1 MSKRFFAFVFL
12 ALAALGGAAMAG
24 DRMTNADVIALVK
37 ARMSA
42 DAIVMAVNNA
52 SPAFDTSTKGL
63 LALNKAGVPD
73 TVIQAMIA
81 AGGSASQGASSAHAA
96 SGHGSAAGNSA
107 ALRDLSNPEN
117 VVLVDGAKQSAMHYL
132 VPQTRTA
139 ARALGFGGMATYAV
153 LMGDKAMLRL
163 TNTQPSFLIAVPNNS
178 QPQSYFTLA
187 NFAVRRNASR
197 EVLIGGGAYMSYST
211 GVAKD
216 RVVATSYEKYGN
228 QAHAPKNY
236 TIYKVSVVAPM
247 AKGEYAMILYNSQVR
262 VSGFFASGSD
272 SYFDFGID

>member
-12 ALAALGGAAMAG
+12 ALAMMGGAALAG
-24 DRMTNADVIALVK
+24 DRMTNSDVIALVK
-37 ARMSA
+37 AKMSA
-42 DAIVMAVNNA
+42 DSIVMAVNNA
-52 SPAFDTSTKGL
+52 TPAFDTSTKGL

-73 TVIQAMIA
+73 AVIQAILA
-81 AGGSASQGASSAHAA
+81 TGGSAPSAHAG
-96 SGHGSAAGNSA
+96 SGHGSAGKSSGNAA
-107 ALRDLSNPEN
+107 ALNDLSNPEN
-117 VVLVDGAKQSAMHYL
+117 VVLVDGTKQSALHYL

-216 RVVATSYEKYGN
+216 RVVATTYEKYGN